1 MENIQIKEEIQE
13 KILPSSTVEET
24 CIAYI
29 MKEVKHESQG
39 KGKAKFTTKTTFQH
53 YSWYFIL

>member
-29 MKEVKHESQG
+29 MKSIMNLKVKEKQSLQP
-39 KGKAKFTTKTTFQH
+39 KQH
-53 YSWYFIL
+53 FSIIVGILYYE